1 MTSYW
6 IFDHDDSP
14 QRFPLRQLIAQIRQ
28 VVGPTGGQLFLRRSQ
43 GYGSQVCQWDEL
55 LDGADEI
62 PVSFDELVRL
72 TAESDELFY
81 NLDARWVA
89 DKVAFRFGLHDSSA
103 LFVDAPPE
111 LAKQV
116 TSRFKEV
123 VERSS

>member
-1 MTSYW
+1 M
-6 IFDHDDSP
+6 
-14 QRFPLRQLIAQIRQ
+14 
-28 VVGPTGGQLFLRRSQ
+28 
-43 GYGSQVCQWDEL
+43 CQWDEL

-89 DKVAFRFGLHDSSA
+89 DKLAFRFGLHDSSA

>member
-43 GYGSQVCQWDEL
+43 
-55 LDGADEI
+55 
-62 PVSFDELVRL
+62 VSFDELVRL

-116 TSRFKEV
+116 TSHFIEV